1 LERAAPARGNWVTGI
16 TILFP
21 DVFGFK
27 ARSAQEQITRAD
39 EQTQQAHYDE
49 TIQQVTGQMRAARDQ
64 LKGAELV
71 AQQTPSEL
79 QAARQTETQSRA
91 RYQSGLATVVEVAE
105 AENLLAQA
113 ETDDA
118 VARLNVWRGLF
129 GVAYA
134 QGDLQ
139 NFLQALRGASTGGH

>member
-1 LERAAPARGNWVTGI
+1 M
-16 TILFP
+16 
-21 DVFGFK
+21 FGFK
-27 ARSAQEQITRAD
+27 ARGEQEQITKGD
-39 EQTQQAHYDE
+39 ERTQQAHYDE
-49 TIQQVTGQMRAARDQ
+49 TIQQVTGQMRVAREQ

-71 AQQTPSEL
+71 AQQTPTEL

-113 ETDDA
+113 EMDDT

-139 NFLQALRGASTGGH
+139 SFLQALHDANAGDH

>member
-1 LERAAPARGNWVTGI
+1 
-16 TILFP
+16 
-21 DVFGFK
+21 
-27 ARSAQEQITRAD
+27 
-39 EQTQQAHYDE
+39 
-49 TIQQVTGQMRAARDQ
+49 MRAARDQ

-71 AQQTPSEL
+71 AQQTPAEL

-91 RYQSGLATVVEVAE
+91 QYQSGLATVVEVAE

-113 ETDDA
+113 EMDDA
-118 VARLNVWRGLF
+118 VARLSVWRGLF

-139 NFLQALRGASTGGH
+139 SFLQALHSASAEGH